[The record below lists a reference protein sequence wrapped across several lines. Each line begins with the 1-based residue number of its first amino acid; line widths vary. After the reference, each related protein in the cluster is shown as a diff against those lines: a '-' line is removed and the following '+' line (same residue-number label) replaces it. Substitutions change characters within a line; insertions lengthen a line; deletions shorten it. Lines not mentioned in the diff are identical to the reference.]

1 MQYQI
6 KKPVMSTG
14 YKTRQRG
21 FEPPTPWSVAKCSVQ
36 LSYQRILQISTLPI
50 HNIVFKFQKHHLSD
64 VSKCRRPESNRYGKL
79 IPRDFKSR
87 ASANSATPACAPIGN
102 IAILPHHTLPVNT
115 LLQKIIC
122 IFRPHLLIF
131 CTFILNLHRMTVDFF
146 A

>member
-21 FEPPTPWSVAKCSVQ
+21 FEPPTPWSVAKCSIQ

-87 ASANSATPACAPIGN
+87 ASANSATPA
-102 IAILPHHTLPVNT
+102 
-115 LLQKIIC
+115 
-122 IFRPHLLIF
+122 
-131 CTFILNLHRMTVDFF
+131 
-146 A
+146 